1 MLAFTIPD
9 TRQFMSL
16 LLKGTAF
23 DDFCFRQGEIS
34 AFTHITIDGRRNKA
48 YYDETQTE
56 DWCSWAEIKPL
67 VFQAVKG
74 KKTPKS
80 MKLILSRP
88 NAEITGYLNISA
100 VFWNLLFR
108 ENTLLCTL
116 SVTSDIFSLDRS
128 GQQQWE
134 NWVLTFCRDHGIAI
148 QRAD

>member
-1 MLAFTIPD
+1 
-9 TRQFMSL
+9 MSL

-88 NAEITGYLNISA
+88 NAEITGPQLHIPY
-100 VFWNLLFR
+100 
-108 ENTLLCTL
+108 
-116 SVTSDIFSLDRS
+116 
-128 GQQQWE
+128 QW
-134 NWVLTFCRDHGIAI
+134 HGIHPRKSQAD
-148 QRAD
+148 QRQ